1 MKITKLGHCCLIIE
15 ENGVKI
21 LTDPGT
27 YTTEQNNVKDVDIVL
42 ITHEHQDH
50 FHLESVKTILAN
62 NPKAKI
68 ITNNAVGGL
77 LKEAGINC
85 ELLEDG
91 QNGLFNNVKV
101 EAHGKDHAFIYETV
115 PTVMNTGFFIA
126 DRLFYPGDAFHNPGK
141 PVEILALPVA
151 GPWMKISES
160 LNYAR
165 EINPKAAFPV
175 HDGMLKLWGP
185 VHILPSKTLEPMGI
199 KFFDL
204 KKENS
209 IDI

>member
-91 QNGLFNNVKV
+91 Q
-101 EAHGKDHAFIYETV
+101 
-115 PTVMNTGFFIA
+115 
-126 DRLFYPGDAFHNPGK
+126 
-141 PVEILALPVA
+141 
-151 GPWMKISES
+151 
-160 LNYAR
+160 
-165 EINPKAAFPV
+165 
-175 HDGMLKLWGP
+175 
-185 VHILPSKTLEPMGI
+185 
-199 KFFDL
+199 
-204 KKENS
+204 
-209 IDI
+209 